1 MFQHEPWF
9 RKNIKATTAVCLI
22 AALLTACGGDKI
34 DGGMAAKADKAGAK
48 EKPTE
53 ISILTEFNT
62 TEAPSAD
69 NPVLKEFEKRTNT
82 KLSITWVSP
91 NNYGEK
97 QNTVLAS
104 GEIPDLMKVSDLINP
119 LMRQMVDQGAFWDLT
134 PYLKEYPHLMEYPKE
149 VWEKTRINGKN
160 FIIPS
165 VRPLEG
171 GNSLPSIRK
180 DWLDKLNLKMPET
193 LDELY
198 GALKA
203 FTLNDPDGD
212 GKPNTLGYTMNEYN
226 FVQNVLNGS
235 NGKWKVQDGKLINT
249 ELEPGTHDA
258 LIWLNRLYKEKLI
271 PEDFAAMKGSQTED
285 MAKAGKAG
293 LHTDTVEGIWRSTAE
308 LVKTNPKAD
317 FLPFTSL
324 KGPFGNVA
332 FQTSGYSGLF
342 LIPKKVPEDKVKKIL
357 ALMDYG
363 ASEEGFLLA
372 CYGFEGVHY
381 TVQDG
386 FKVTTEQAT
395 KDSVA
400 QSSFGKIFERYDKY
414 LWAYRT
420 GMPKDVLERNKKIV
434 DERLKISIADPSIG
448 LVSETNQ
455 KLGADYTK
463 KIIDLKV
470 KVIMGK
476 EPIEAWDNFVK
487 QLKSDANYMKIIE
500 EYNKAYQERAKAS
513 GK

>member
-1 MFQHEPWF
+1 MIRYEHWF
-9 RKNIKATTAVCLI
+9 HKNIKLGTAVCLM
-22 AALLTACGGDKI
+22 ASLLTACGGDKI
-34 DGGMAAKADKAGAK
+34 DGGTAAKTVVK
-48 EKPTE
+48 ELPAE

-62 TEAPSAD
+62 TEPPGDD

-82 KLSITWVSP
+82 KLKITWVSP
-91 NNYGEK
+91 NSYVEK
-97 QNTVLAS
+97 QNAVLAS
-104 GEIPDLMKVSDLINP
+104 GEMPDLMKVSDLINP

-134 PYLKEYPHLMEYPKE
+134 PFLKDYPHLMEYPKE
-149 VWEKTRINGKN
+149 VWEKTTINGKH

-171 GNSLPSIRK
+171 GNTLPSIRK

-193 LDELY
+193 LNELY
-198 GALKA
+198 EVLKA

-226 FVQNVLNGS
+226 FVQNVLNES
-235 NGKWKVQDGKLINT
+235 NGKWKLQDGKMINT

-293 LHTDTVEGIWRSTAE
+293 LHIDTVEGIWRSTAE
-308 LVKTNPKAD
+308 LVKTNQKAD
-317 FLPFTSL
+317 FLPLSYL
-324 KGPFGNVA
+324 KGPSGNVA
-332 FQTSGYSGLF
+332 FQTSGFSGLF

-357 ALMDYG
+357 ALLDYG
-363 ASEEGFLLA
+363 ATEEGFMLA

-381 TVQDG
+381 KVQDG
-386 FKVTTEQAT
+386 FKITTEQAL

-420 GMPKDVLERNKKIV
+420 GMPKELFERNKKII
-434 DERLKISIADPSIG
+434 DERLKVSIADPSIG
-448 LVSETNQ
+448 LISETNQ
-455 KLGADYTK
+455 KLGADYSK
-463 KIIDLKV
+463 KIADFKV
-470 KVIMGK
+470 KVIMGR
-476 EPIEAWDNFVK
+476 ETIDAWDNYVK
-487 QLKSDANYMKIIE
+487 LLKADANYMKIIQ
-500 EYNKAYQERAKAS
+500 EYNKAYQDRVKAS

>member
-1 MFQHEPWF
+1 MIQHLKWF
-9 RKNIKATTAVCLI
+9 HKNVKASAAVCLI

-34 DGGMAAKADKAGAK
+34 DGGTVKTEGK
-48 EKPTE
+48 EKPAE

-62 TEAPSAD
+62 TEPPSAN

-82 KLSITWVSP
+82 KLTVTWVSP
-91 NNYGEK
+91 NNYVEK

-134 PYLKEYPHLMEYPKE
+134 PFLKDYPHLMEYPRE
-149 VWEKTRINGKN
+149 VWEKTKINGKN

-171 GNSLPSIRK
+171 GNLPSIRK

-193 LDELY
+193 MDELY
-198 GALKA
+198 EVLKA
-203 FTLNDPDGD
+203 FTRNDPDGD

-235 NGKWKVQDGKLINT
+235 NGKWKLQDGKMINT
-249 ELEPGTHDA
+249 ELEPGTRDA

-293 LHTDTVEGIWRSTAE
+293 MHLDTVEGIWRSTAE

-317 FLPFTSL
+317 FLPFSYL
-324 KGPFGNVA
+324 KGPFGKIA
-332 FQTSGYSGLF
+332 FQTTGYSGLY

-363 ASEEGFLLA
+363 ATEEGFTLA

-386 FKVTTEQAT
+386 FKITIEQAL

-420 GMPKDVLERNKKIV
+420 GMPKDVFERNKKII
-434 DERLKISIADPSIG
+434 DERMKVSIADPSIG

-455 KLGADYTK
+455 KLGADYSK
-463 KIIDLKV
+463 KITDLKV
-470 KVIMGK
+470 KVIMGT
-476 EPIEAWDNFVK
+476 EPIVTWDNFTK
-487 QLKSDANYMKIIE
+487 QLKADANYMKIIE

-513 GK
+513 SSK